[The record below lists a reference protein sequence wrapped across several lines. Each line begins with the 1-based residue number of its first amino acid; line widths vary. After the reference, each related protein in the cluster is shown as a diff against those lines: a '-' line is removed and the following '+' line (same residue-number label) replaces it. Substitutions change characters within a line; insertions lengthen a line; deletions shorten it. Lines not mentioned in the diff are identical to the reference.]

1 MIAAV
6 LLAGICAE
14 LLYER
19 YTHGAEPVSVET
31 TQEYVPEN
39 VAYFYQKDDVWKLDK
54 LGDSV
59 YTMEDSGCLT
69 CCVAAI
75 LQMQDISVDGLS
87 VDADAGAVNQFFSEK
102 GVYDG
107 DGNLQ
112 WDVMEQVTDVSV
124 VKQDAS
130 ELDDGALDA
139 YLTEGYYPIVR
150 VRVGGDGSYHYV
162 LIVCSR
168 DGEYWCMD
176 PLEETQTLVP
186 LSDFGGEVYAVRVL
200 QNKNNTVWYNDRSMV
215 CHDNSGI

>member
-1 MIAAV
+1 MQKKRFNFWIPVLLAV
-6 LLAGICAE
+6 ILLAGICAGF
-14 LLYER
+14 LYYR
-19 YTHGAEPVSVET
+19 HAHSAEPVSVET
-31 TQEYVPEN
+31 TLEYAPEN
-39 VAYFYQKDDVWKLDK
+39 VVYFYQKDDAWKSDR

-87 VDADAGAVNQFFSEK
+87 ADAGAVNRLFSEK

-107 DGNLQ
+107 EGNLQ
-112 WDVMEQVTDVSV
+112 WDVLEQVTGVSV
-124 VKQDAS
+124 VKQEAS

-139 YLTEGYYPIVR
+139 YLAQEHYPIVR

-186 LSDFGGEVYAVRVL
+186 LSAFGGKVYAVRVL
-200 QNKNNTVWYNDRSMV
+200 R
-215 CHDNSGI
+215 